1 MFKRGKGLPL
11 GLGFLV
17 MMVVFLL
24 TPAWAEDNKT
34 LENEVDAL
42 KKRIEEMDQRLN
54 KTEVHTATDKLALG
68 FELKTTAWSIHYGD
82 VLAAPNA
89 LVAGFFTPYG
99 SGGFNGATLTEFQSA
114 MAGMAMAGM
123 IPPADKYDADNDIIY
138 TTKFRLNMKA
148 KVNEH
153 LSFNGRLAA
162 YKVWGDSTG
171 VNFNHGSM
179 SDVSLDG
186 TTASQPRGDLIHLER
201 AYMNYHNQMGSVPV
215 NFSLGRRPSTEGPP
229 LEYAANSLEGGS
241 PFGSVINWQFD
252 GASLNFGL
260 EDVTGIPGAAF
271 KLCYG
276 LGFESDYG
284 NSGSMSSNPQ
294 VDDVHLMGFISELF
308 NNDITSVGLMY
319 AYAPDLTDGFA
330 GTTVMPFIVSRA
342 DKLAAD
348 GTPGTDGVPEYYFE
362 PNNGGFIS
370 RMEPSANIGDWQAL
384 SLLLRSNLEES
395 TGKDINMFLS
405 TSWSSTDP
413 SQISNNPFYEMMG
426 MGLLSSNGQLEKH
439 DGYSVYAGC
448 VFPMPAHAKL
458 GIEYNWGSKYWFNFT
473 GAEDSLTGSKLS
485 ARGQVFETY
494 YHQPIAGDNFFVT
507 LGGRYYDYD
516 YTGSGNPLGAPVK
529 ISEVSSTDALFP
541 VADTV
546 WDIYLSATMRF

>member
-1 MFKRGKGLPL
+1 MNEKVKGCHHLMVKL
-11 GLGFLV
+11 GLLIGLVLFLAV
-17 MMVVFLL
+17 
-24 TPAWAEDNKT
+24 PAWADDSKS
-34 LENEVDAL
+34 LENEIEAL
-42 KKRIEEMDQRLN
+42 KKHIEDMDQRLN
-54 KTEVHTATDKLALG
+54 KAEVHTATDKLALG
-68 FELKTTAWSIHYGD
+68 FELKTTAWSMHYGD
-82 VLAAPNA
+82 SLVAPDA
-89 LVAGFFTPYG
+89 LVAGFFTPYDG
-99 SGGFNGATLTEFQSA
+99 TPSGGFNGATLAQFQGA
-114 MAGMAMAGM
+114 MAAMAMGGM
-123 IPPADKYDADNDIIY
+123 IPPANQYDADNDILY
-138 TTKFRLNMKA
+138 TTKFRMNMKA
-148 KVNEH
+148 RIDDH
-153 LSFNGRLAA
+153 LSFTGRLAA

-201 AYMNYHNQMGSVPV
+201 AYMNYKNQLGAVPV
-215 NFSLGRRPSTEGPP
+215 NFSLGRRPSTDGPP

-241 PFGSVINWQFD
+241 PFGAVINWQFD

-260 EDVTGIPGAAF
+260 EDLTGIPGAAF
-271 KLCYG
+271 KFCYG
-276 LGFESDYG
+276 VGFESDYG
-284 NSGSMSSNPQ
+284 NSGSLSSNPQ

-342 DKLAAD
+342 DMDHD
-348 GTPGTDGVPEYYFE
+348 GTVEYYFE

-370 RMEPSANIGDWQAL
+370 RMEPSTNIGDWQAA
-384 SLLLRSNLEES
+384 SLLIRTNLEEAVN
-395 TGKDINMFLS
+395 TDIDLFLS
-405 TSWSSTDP
+405 TSMSSTDP
-413 SQISNNPFYEMMG
+413 SRISHNPFYEMMG

-448 VFPMPAHAKL
+448 VLPMPASGKL
-458 GIEYNWGSKYWFNFT
+458 GFEYNWGSKYWFNFT
-473 GAEDSLTGSKLS
+473 GAEDSMTGSKLA

-494 YHQPIAGDNFFVT
+494 YHQPVGGDHFFVT

-529 ISEVSSTDALFP
+529 ITEAMSTDALFP
-541 VADTV
+541 VADKV
-546 WDIYLSATMRF
+546 WDVYLSATMRF